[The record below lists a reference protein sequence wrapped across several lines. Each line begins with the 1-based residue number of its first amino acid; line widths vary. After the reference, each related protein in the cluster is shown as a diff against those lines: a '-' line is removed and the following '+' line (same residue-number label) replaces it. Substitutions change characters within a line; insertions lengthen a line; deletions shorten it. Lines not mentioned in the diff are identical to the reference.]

1 MPEKIKKILTVAVK
15 FIISMTVQLLFFFIF
30 KNNGSIFDYVI
41 CYGVIVLSVLLT
53 LFLKINPPYWI
64 ISGIILVFLYDTQK
78 TGSGMFAGLEHLGL
92 ILSALTVASSEV
104 IMSITSLLLK
114 KLVVHILSRVKVKL
128 IISDNECNWQEIGMN
143 SFFLY
148 DKIRKCCAAALDEE
162 KIKEKAE
169 VSLTIVNNEKI
180 KELNLEHRQKDSVT
194 DVLSFPMSDGEEF
207 DIDPE
212 TNRIMLGDIVI
223 SAERALE
230 QAKEYGHSFE
240 REMCFLATH
249 SMFHLLG
256 YDHEVSEEEEKIMF
270 EKQEKVLQKL
280 GINR

>member
-1 MPEKIKKILTVAVK
+1 
-15 FIISMTVQLLFFFIF
+15 
-30 KNNGSIFDYVI
+30 
-41 CYGVIVLSVLLT
+41 
-53 LFLKINPPYWI
+53 
-64 ISGIILVFLYDTQK
+64 
-78 TGSGMFAGLEHLGL
+78 
-92 ILSALTVASSEV
+92 
-104 IMSITSLLLK
+104 MS
-114 KLVVHILSRVKVKL
+114 KVKL
-128 IISDNECNWQEIGMN
+128 YFSNHQKSIDLPKG
-143 SFFLY
+143 LRTL
-148 DKIRKCCAAALDEE
+148 IRKCCEEALAEEEIEDE
-162 KIKEKAE
+162 AE
-169 VSLTIVNNEKI
+169 VNLTVVDNEEIHKM
-180 KELNLEHRQKDSVT
+180 NLEYREKDAAT

>member
-1 MPEKIKKILTVAVK
+1 
-15 FIISMTVQLLFFFIF
+15 
-30 KNNGSIFDYVI
+30 
-41 CYGVIVLSVLLT
+41 
-53 LFLKINPPYWI
+53 
-64 ISGIILVFLYDTQK
+64 
-78 TGSGMFAGLEHLGL
+78 
-92 ILSALTVASSEV
+92 
-104 IMSITSLLLK
+104 MS
-114 KLVVHILSRVKVKL
+114 KVKL
-128 IISDNECNWQEIGMN
+128 YFSNHQKSIDLPKG
-143 SFFLY
+143 LRTL
-148 DKIRKCCAAALDEE
+148 IRKCCEEALAEEEIEDE
-162 KIKEKAE
+162 AE
-169 VSLTIVNNEKI
+169 VNLTVVDNEEIHKM
-180 KELNLEHRQKDSVT
+180 NLEYREKDAST
-194 DVLSFPMSDGEEF
+194 DVLSFPMSDGEDF

>member
-1 MPEKIKKILTVAVK
+1 
-15 FIISMTVQLLFFFIF
+15 
-30 KNNGSIFDYVI
+30 
-41 CYGVIVLSVLLT
+41 
-53 LFLKINPPYWI
+53 
-64 ISGIILVFLYDTQK
+64 
-78 TGSGMFAGLEHLGL
+78 
-92 ILSALTVASSEV
+92 
-104 IMSITSLLLK
+104 MS
-114 KLVVHILSRVKVKL
+114 KVKL
-128 IISDNECNWQEIGMN
+128 YFSNHQKSIDLPKG
-143 SFFLY
+143 LRTL
-148 DKIRKCCAAALDEE
+148 IRKCCEEALAEEEIEDE
-162 KIKEKAE
+162 AE
-169 VSLTIVNNEKI
+169 VNLTVVDNEEIHKM
-180 KELNLEHRQKDSVT
+180 NLEYREKDAAT
-194 DVLSFPMSDGEEF
+194 DVLSFPMSDGEDF